1 VLRYEQAV
9 KNEYVK
15 RKLGLATLIDVIT
28 VQDRLDGARLQL
40 LQLRQEYS
48 SGIAQILFDAG
59 ELVGRD
65 GVVPGQ
71 YGTARPAP
79 AGAGNR

>member
-1 VLRYEQAV
+1 M

-40 LQLRQEYS
+40 LQLRQEYAV
-48 SGIAQILFDAG
+48 GVAQILFDAG
-59 ELVGRD
+59 ELVGREAESYRVNSVLLD
-65 GVVPGQ
+65 
-71 YGTARPAP
+71 R
-79 AGAGNR
+79 AGFAGIR